1 MQSSQTIK
9 THHNQAITTSY
20 QIAKVFERPHSDV
33 VKDIDKL
40 LGQIDDELI
49 KRHFKPAFKIKYIH
63 HTQYKMPYYTLTKDG
78 FTLLA
83 MNNKTYAKKSNIDPI
98 FAFNQPQKSLI
109 KIHLSPIERFYGLF
123 LDFKTIVKALSLV
136 ECIIWIIDKIIQM
149 FFL

>member
-1 MQSSQTIK
+1 MQSSQTVKI
-9 THHNQAITTSY
+9 HHNQAITTSY

-40 LGQIDDELI
+40 LGQIDNELI

-83 MNNKTYAKKSNIDPI
+83 MSNKTYAKKSNIDPI
-98 FAFNQPQKSLI
+98 FAFNQPHKNLI
-109 KIHLSPIERFYGLF
+109 QERFYGLF
-123 LDFKTIVKALSLV
+123 SDFKTIFKVLSLMGR
-136 ECIIWIIDKIIQM
+136 IILIVYKIIQ
-149 FFL
+149 LLQLLI